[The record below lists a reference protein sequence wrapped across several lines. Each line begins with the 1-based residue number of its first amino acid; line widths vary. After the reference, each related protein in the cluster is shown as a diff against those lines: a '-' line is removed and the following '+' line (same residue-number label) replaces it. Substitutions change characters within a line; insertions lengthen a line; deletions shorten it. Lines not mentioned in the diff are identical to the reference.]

1 MVSKPGI
8 IIIAC
13 ICNAIAMTATAQSDT
28 TIVMQRNGIVAQ
40 FSYQKYRNRAELRNA
55 RLPVYT
61 TSRNNIAR
69 LSAILNEYTKV
80 ESQFNAL
87 VKENHNSDSLFA
99 AKEQTF
105 LNTIELEKQR
115 AGNFEDEKNKILA
128 QYNQLNGLL
137 TNTIQEA
144 ENARKSSWWRG
155 AKQVGVP
162 ALAVGAL
169 IGILVAR

>member
-8 IIIAC
+8 VIIAC
-13 ICNAIAMTATAQSDT
+13 IFSAVTLTATAQSDT

-40 FSYQKYRNRAELRNA
+40 FSYKKYRNRADLQNV

-61 TSRNNIAR
+61 TSKNNIAR

-80 ESQFNAL
+80 EAQFNAL
-87 VKENHNSDSLFA
+87 VKENHSSDSLFA

-115 AGNFEDEKNKILA
+115 ALNFEEEKNKILT
-128 QYNQLNGLL
+128 QYNQLNALL

-144 ENARKSSWWRG
+144 EKARKSSWWRG

-169 IGILVAR
+169 VGILVTR